1 VRARAAEEGGPVN
14 GTFRHVNGEVD
25 GMHTDLRMYEA

>member
-14 GTFRHVNGEVD
+14 GTFRQVNGEVD
-25 GMHTDLRMYEA
+25 GMHNSFSVLET